1 MATKDK
7 YAEST
12 VSSDGTA
19 HHPTVP
25 EFAGTAGEDV
35 TGFVRRLQSAAFS
48 RGLRSH
54 DDWIA
59 DYASTLLS
67 GKAFI
72 WWSLLGVEVQTNWC
86 RLREALLTQ
95 FLAARATTPS
105 PRPAAAMPP
114 SPASGNEESSQEST
128 APSLT
133 AVTARSIAVTAWASS
148 EYHSAQGI
156 RIYKPWKEGIQE
168 IRNKKC
174 KDGLFEWEIG
184 DNLLDSTDPVG
195 ISDTAPL
202 AAANSFG
209 SGIKEEIIVY
219 YVARNNHLRSVK
231 LNDRMKWVRD
241 SLDVH
246 LNGVCTA
253 LHATWHVDTDL
264 NSVWTICYTIAA
276 KVYIRQ
282 ERRNLGK
289 EKLHSFD
296 LRTKSP
302 RTTDN
307 AEYRDLGFSYSFTT
321 PTPLKP
327 FPDSLGHNHC
337 VAGIDCDP
345 HPEMRFF
352 LTEQNTIN
360 QYTFDHISKKSSG
373 PLSLVPHGQ
382 VPSGSPITVAVWHTK
397 LPTLFVFFL
406 NSDNSIGYWRYAYAA
421 PIEQREGIHSVQV

>member
-1 MATKDK
+1 MTGKDES
-7 YAEST
+7 AEST
-12 VSSDGTA
+12 ISPDCTCY
-19 HHPTVP
+19 HPTVP
-25 EFAGTAGEDV
+25 EFAGTDDEDV
-35 TGFVRRLQSAAFS
+35 MEFVGRLQSAAFA

-59 DYASTLLS
+59 DYASTLLR

-72 WWSLLGVEVQTNWC
+72 WWTRLGVEAQTNWC

-95 FLAARATTPS
+95 FLAARTTTPLPRPTAATPS
-105 PRPAAAMPP
+105 P
-114 SPASGNEESSQEST
+114 PASNSGEPSQEDI
-128 APSLT
+128 APPLA

-148 EYHSAQGI
+148 EHYGAQGI
-156 RIYKPWKEGIQE
+156 RIYKPENGGIQE
-168 IRNKKC
+168 ICNKQRNG
-174 KDGLFEWEIG
+174 DLVEWDAKRDI
-184 DNLLDSTDPVG
+184 LDFLDPDG

-209 SGIKEEIIVY
+209 SGLQEEITVY
-219 YVARNNHLRSVK
+219 YVARNNHLRAAR
-231 LNDRMKWVRD
+231 LNHWKWTRD

-246 LNGVCTA
+246 LNGVCTG

-276 KVYIRQ
+276 KAYIRQ

-302 RTTDN
+302 LTLVVDRSRELEVVLFSTDN

-327 FPDSLGHNHC
+327 FPDNLGHNHC

-345 HPEMRFF
+345 HPEIRFF
-352 LTEQNTIN
+352 LTEQDTIN
-360 QYTFDHISKKSSG
+360 QYTFNLITKKPSG
-373 PLSLVPHGQ
+373 LFSLVPSGRLS
-382 VPSGSPITVAVWHTK
+382 SGSPTTVAAWHTK
-397 LPTLFVFFL
+397 LPTLVR
-406 NSDNSIGYWRYAYAA
+406 G
-421 PIEQREGIHSVQV
+421 H